1 MTNVPPNSEDQ
12 SSSVAALG
20 LRWAALRGML
30 ASPLINADDQKSL
43 RDDLLRELRTVERS
57 IGSIEARN
65 TFEVSAKIDVIKEA
79 LKHIG
84 FGDTGW
90 GQDLL
95 ESIRRDVMNMAQS
108 VAKNDPRQPGHPMR
122 PVGRSMETPTPA
134 PAPQQPPRS
143 ES

>member
-12 SSSVAALG
+12 ASSVAALG

-43 RDDLLRELRTVERS
+43 RDDLLRELRSVERS
-57 IGSIEARN
+57 IGGIEARN

-95 ESIRRDVMNMAQS
+95 ESIRRDVMNMGQP
-108 VAKNDPRQPGHPMR
+108 VPKNDQRAPGHPMR
-122 PVGRSMETPTPA
+122 PVGRSMEQA
-134 PAPQQPPRS
+134 PPSNPQPQPRS
-143 ES
+143 EG

>member
-1 MTNVPPNSEDQ
+1 MTNVPPQSDMDQ
-12 SSSVAALG
+12 SSTVAALG

-43 RDDLLRELRTVERS
+43 RDDLLRELRSVERS

-79 LKHIG
+79 LTHIG
-84 FGDTGW
+84 FGDTSW

-95 ESIRRDVMNMAQS
+95 ESIRRDVMSLTQANARGEQRQQGGPIRQMAR
-108 VAKNDPRQPGHPMR
+108 AN
-122 PVGRSMETPTPA
+122 EPTPA
-134 PAPQQPPRS
+134 QQPRS
-143 ES
+143 EG

>member
-95 ESIRRDVMNMAQS
+95 ESIRRDVMNMAHA

-122 PVGRSMETPTPA
+122 PVGRSMETPTPG
-134 PAPQQPPRS
+134 PAPQQQPRS